1 MHLSKQCKVSDI
13 VSFGT
18 YPSSL
23 IKDNELINNLNNE
36 PFNQYGVGVFNGQKY
51 LKIGDAYYLF
61 EPIDWIV
68 LEKKQGCVFRLIS
81 KNIIDLC
88 FRRIDNKDYKNFL
101 NAVFP
106 NRAFTE
112 KERASLQLIVHK
124 PSNSSS
130 SNNELYNLVVFPSAA
145 VAQKLADSP
154 MVLSDFVKRFTI
166 DGPSSYHLFE
176 EVSGFLGG
184 AFGKI
189 FDIQKKEVVLETNLQ
204 FPLGVRPVIEV
215 KVE

>member
-1 MHLSKQCKVSDI
+1 MHISKQCKVSDI

-23 IKDNELINNLNNE
+23 IKDNELISNLNNE
-36 PFNQYGVGVFNGQKY
+36 SFNQYGVGVFNGEKY
-51 LKIGDAYYLF
+51 LKFGDAYYLF

-68 LEKKQGCVFRLIS
+68 LEKKQGGVFRLIS

-88 FRRIDNKDYKNFL
+88 PRRIDNNDYKNFL

-112 KERASLQLIVHK
+112 KERSSLQFNHERY
-124 PSNSSS
+124 S
-130 SNNELYNLVVFPSAA
+130 LVVFPTDA

-154 MVLSDFVKRFTI
+154 MMLSDFVKRFTI
-166 DGPSSYHLFE
+166 DGPNSYHLFE
-176 EVSGFLGG
+176 EAGGFFSGVR
-184 AFGKI
+184 GKI
-189 FDIQKKEVVLETNLQ
+189 FDIQNKEVVWESNSQ